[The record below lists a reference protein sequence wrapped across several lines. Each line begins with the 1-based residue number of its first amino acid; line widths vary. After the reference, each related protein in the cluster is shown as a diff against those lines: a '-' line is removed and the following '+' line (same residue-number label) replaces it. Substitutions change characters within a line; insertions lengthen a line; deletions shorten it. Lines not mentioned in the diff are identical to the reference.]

1 MMSRRNGAENRRRGR
16 SPGRTSELPVLE
28 DGLYL
33 SEEDEEALQHRLS
46 RLEGQVRGIK
56 RMLAE
61 HQSCDDILV
70 QVAALKQA
78 VNGVASELVQA
89 HMATCVLGR
98 IKAGRG
104 AEAVESLKA
113 ALGRVLKYA

>member
-1 MMSRRNGAENRRRGR
+1 MSRRNGAASRRRTQTGR
-16 SPGRTSELPVLE
+16 LPVLGD

-33 SEEDEEALQHRLS
+33 NEQDEQALQHRLS

-61 HQSCDDILV
+61 HQSCDEILV

-78 VNGVASELVQA
+78 VNGVASQLVQA
-89 HMATCVLGR
+89 HMTTCVLGQVE
-98 IKAGRG
+98 AGQGR
-104 AEAVESLKA
+104 AAVESLKS

>member
-1 MMSRRNGAENRRRGR
+1 MSRRNGAGNRRRHRNGER
-16 SPGRTSELPVLE
+16 GAALPVL
-28 DGLYL
+28 DALYL
-33 SEEDEEALQHRLS
+33 SPEDEQALQHRLS

-56 RMLAE
+56 RMLAA

-70 QVAALKQA
+70 QMAALKQA

-89 HMATCVLGR
+89 HMATCALGQ
-98 IKAGRG
+98 IEAARG
-104 AEAVESLKA
+104 AEAVASLKS

>member
-1 MMSRRNGAENRRRGR
+1 MSRRNGAGRRQRDR
-16 SPGRTSELPVLE
+16 AVGRTAELKVLDE
-28 DGLYL
+28 GLYL
-33 SEEDEEALQHRLS
+33 SDQDEDALRNRLS

-56 RMLAE
+56 RMLAQ

-78 VNGVASELVQA
+78 VNPVASELVQV

-98 IKAGRG
+98 IEAGHG
-104 AEAVESLKA
+104 KEAVESLKS

>member
-1 MMSRRNGAENRRRGR
+1 MSRRNGAENRRRGR
-16 SPGRTSELPVLE
+16 GPGRISQLPVLE
-28 DGLYL
+28 GLYL
-33 SEEDEEALQHRLS
+33 TEEDEEALQHRLS

-98 IKAGRG
+98 VRAGRG
-104 AEAVESLKA
+104 AEAVESLKS
-113 ALGRVLKYA
+113 ALARVLKHA

>member
-1 MMSRRNGAENRRRGR
+1 MSRRNGAETRQRGRTAGR
-16 SPGRTSELPVLE
+16 SPGLPVLD

-33 SEEDEEALQHRLS
+33 SEQDEEALQHRLS

-56 RMLAE
+56 RMLGG

-89 HMATCVLGR
+89 HMTTCVLRRVESGHG
-98 IKAGRG
+98 KQAL
-104 AEAVESLKA
+104 ESLKS
-113 ALGRVLKYA
+113 ALGRVLKHA

>member
-1 MMSRRNGAENRRRGR
+1 
-16 SPGRTSELPVLE
+16 VLD

-56 RMLAE
+56 RMLAG
-61 HQSCDDILV
+61 HQGCDDILV

-78 VNGVASELVQA
+78 VNAVASELVQA
-89 HMATCVLGR
+89 HMTTCVLGR
-98 IKAGRG
+98 VEAGHG
-104 AEAVESLKA
+104 KQAVESLKS

>member
-1 MMSRRNGAENRRRGR
+1 MSRRNGAENRRRGR
-16 SPGRTSELPVLE
+16 SAGRTSELPLLE

-33 SEEDEEALQHRLS
+33 SEEDEQALQHRLS

-56 RMLAE
+56 RMLGE

-98 IKAGRG
+98 VEAGRG
-104 AEAVESLKA
+104 AEAVESLKV

>member
-1 MMSRRNGAENRRRGR
+1 MSRSDGAESRRR
-16 SPGRTSELPVLE
+16 SRTARLQILD

-33 SEEDEEALQHRLS
+33 NEEDEEALQNRLS

-78 VNGVASELVQA
+78 VNAVASELVQA

-98 IKAGRG
+98 VEAGHG
-104 AEAVESLKA
+104 KEALESLKS

>member
-1 MMSRRNGAENRRRGR
+1 MSRRNGAGRRQRAR
-16 SPGRTSELPVLE
+16 AVGRTAELKVLDE
-28 DGLYL
+28 GLYL
-33 SEEDEEALQHRLS
+33 SDQDEEALQNRLS

-78 VNGVASELVQA
+78 VNAVGSELVQA

-98 IKAGRG
+98 IEAGHG
-104 AEAVESLKA
+104 KEALESLKS

>member
-1 MMSRRNGAENRRRGR
+1 MSRGNGAESRRRGR
-16 SPGRTSELPVLE
+16 TDGRTTRLPVLD

-33 SEEDEEALQHRLS
+33 SEEDEEALRHRLS

-56 RMLAE
+56 RMLAS

-70 QVAALKQA
+70 QMAALKQA
-78 VNGVASELVQA
+78 VNAVASELVQA

-98 IKAGRG
+98 IEAGHG
-104 AEAVESLKA
+104 KEAVESLKS

>member
-1 MMSRRNGAENRRRGR
+1 MHRTNEAAKRGR
-16 SPGRTSELPVLE
+16 RQPAALPVRGD

-33 SEEDEEALQHRLS
+33 NEEDEQAIQHRLS

-56 RMLAE
+56 RMLAS
-61 HQSCDDILV
+61 HQSCDDLLV
-70 QVAALKQA
+70 QVAALRQA

-98 IKAGRG
+98 IEAGRG
-104 AEAVESLKA
+104 AEAVRSLKS
-113 ALGRVLKYA
+113 ALGKVLRHA

>member
-1 MMSRRNGAENRRRGR
+1 MSRGNGAESRRRGR
-16 SPGRTSELPVLE
+16 SPGRTPALPVL

-33 SEEDEEALQHRLS
+33 SEADEQALQHRLS

-56 RMLAE
+56 RMLAA

-98 IKAGRG
+98 IEAGRG
-104 AEAVESLKA
+104 ADAVESLKA

>member
-1 MMSRRNGAENRRRGR
+1 MSRRNAASRRPADSAG
-16 SPGRTSELPVLE
+16 LPVLE

-33 SEEDEEALQHRLS
+33 NKADEEALRHRLS

-61 HQSCDDILV
+61 HQSCDDILI

-98 IKAGRG
+98 VEAGRG

-113 ALGRVLKYA
+113 ALGRVLRYA

>member
-1 MMSRRNGAENRRRGR
+1 MRRRNGAENRRRGR
-16 SPGRTSELPVLE
+16 SPGRTAKLPVLE
-28 DGLYL
+28 GLYL
-33 SEEDEEALQHRLS
+33 TPEDEQALQHRLS

-56 RMLAE
+56 RMLAAHE
-61 HQSCDDILV
+61 SCDDILV

-98 IKAGRG
+98 VEAGRG
-104 AEAVESLKA
+104 AEAVESLKS

>member
-1 MMSRRNGAENRRRGR
+1 MSRKNGASTRRRTH
-16 SPGRTSELPVLE
+16 PGRLPVLG
-28 DGLYL
+28 DAGLYL
-33 SEEDEEALQHRLS
+33 NEEDEQALQHRLS

-61 HQSCDDILV
+61 HQSCDEVLV

-89 HMATCVLGR
+89 HMATCVLGQVEAGHG
-98 IKAGRG
+98 KA
-104 AEAVESLKA
+104 AVESLKS

>member
-1 MMSRRNGAENRRRGR
+1 MSRSNGAESRRRGR
-16 SPGRTSELPVLE
+16 TARLQVLD

-33 SEEDEEALQHRLS
+33 SKEDEEALQNRLS

-78 VNGVASELVQA
+78 VNAAASELVQA

-98 IKAGRG
+98 IEAGHG
-104 AEAVESLKA
+104 KEALESLKS